1 MFVEPRGR
9 LWAPPCSH
17 RRGYTSG
24 CRAVIRR
31 QQSQH
36 PVGST
41 SLKYLPLAAGVVN
54 FTYSLLTGLPIG
66 RVELCLVSIRLCLV
80 LYASLVVAIP
90 LRLLTRATSFYG
102 CAQHLTWRRLQQ
114 RTCAPNAPYGTG
126 KPCPLSSRRISRNSW
141 AGRLAPR
148 APEMRGTCAPRCER
162 DRVCLGM
169 GLAGC
174 PQYQDTSS
182 VTQEEGFWN
191 ASVARGMIC
200 CFMGGRVLPRAVLTC
215 FPPSDRPHSRHL
227 FPEKEARVGSLGAS
241 RTAPKFGPH
250 RPIAWCTPPRPTAP
264 KPRPGY
270 FPTPFLSPGSP
281 VDREAFS
288 LQRHFAVGLRR
299 VSDASP
305 GSGCELWELVA
316 EIESLYSCA

>member
-1 MFVEPRGR
+1 MRSLRCYFHSTWAEETVWHQFLSSQTGASSAPLFVEPRGR

-17 RRGYTSG
+17 RKGYTSG

-102 CAQHLTWRRLQQ
+102 CAQHLTWRLQQ
-114 RTCAPNAPYGTG
+114 RTCAPMPRNYSKCPFGTG
-126 KPCPLSSRRISRNSW
+126 RSCPLSVCRISRNSW
-141 AGRLAPR
+141 VGRLAPR

-162 DRVCLGM
+162 DRVCLRM

-191 ASVARGMIC
+191 ASVARGVIC

-227 FPEKEARVGSLGAS
+227 FPEKEARVGSFSHSPQVRTPQANRVVHPTSANGTQATTGLFPNCLLVTRLAS
-241 RTAPKFGPH
+241 R
-250 RPIAWCTPPRPTAP
+250 
-264 KPRPGY
+264 
-270 FPTPFLSPGSP
+270 
-281 VDREAFS
+281 
-288 LQRHFAVGLRR
+288 
-299 VSDASP
+299 
-305 GSGCELWELVA
+305 
-316 EIESLYSCA
+316 